1 MNRKTVAKPSFPA
14 KMDLSVGKPTKHT
27 LNPLTKSTAPLLK
40 LPLLKSQLVQSPS
53 AKLAAPLSMPKQTVM
68 AKQSVSIQGYGLDAE
83 AARTRMVS
91 KLAAHG
97 IEDARVLNAM
107 RSVLR
112 HKFVD
117 TALSNQAYEDTS
129 LPIGWGQTISKPNVV
144 ARMIELLFEG
154 KTGNLGRV
162 LEIGTG
168 CGYQAAVLSQIA
180 HEVYSIERV
189 AGLYEKARENFRPF
203 RIKNTHLLFGDGML
217 GFPKGAP
224 YTGIIAAAGGDAIPQ
239 AWLDQLAIG
248 GRIVAPVTNSA
259 IHLNGASSNGVS
271 NEQSLV
277 VIDKTVTGMK
287 RTILEFVQFVPL
299 KSGLA

>member
-1 MNRKTVAKPSFPA
+1 MNGKPIIKGTVKPSFPA
-14 KMDLSVGKPTKHT
+14 KMDLSVGKGVNTRLQAIASNPAQMLQRVKAMP
-27 LNPLTKSTAPLLK
+27 NPLAKPVPRAP
-40 LPLLKSQLVQSPS
+40 
-53 AKLAAPLSMPKQTVM
+53 AAPM
-68 AKQSVSIQGYGLDAE
+68 GLGMDSSTFRA
-83 AARTRMVS
+83 RMVS
-91 KLAAHG
+91 KLASHG
-97 IEDARVLNAM
+97 ITDTRVLNAM
-107 RSVLR
+107 QDTHR
-112 HKFVD
+112 HSFVD
-117 TALSNQAYEDTS
+117 TALANQAYEDTS

-168 CGYQAAVLSQIA
+168 CGYQAAVLSHIA

-239 AWLDQLAIG
+239 AWIDQLAMG
-248 GRIVAPVTNSA
+248 GRIVAPVTNKVA
-259 IHLNGASSNGVS
+259 G
-271 NEQSLV
+271 EQSLV
-277 VIDKTVTGMK
+277 VVDKTEAGLK
-287 RTILEFVQFVPL
+287 RTVLELVQFVPL
-299 KSGLA
+299 KSGVI

>member
-1 MNRKTVAKPSFPA
+1 MAVMNGKPVIKPSFPA

-27 LNPLTKSTAPLLK
+27 LNPVLKTNVKPAVNTTNTMKPK
-40 LPLLKSQLVQSPS
+40 LPAAVQS
-53 AKLAAPLSMPKQTVM
+53 
-68 AKQSVSIQGYGLDAE
+68 YGLEFD
-83 AARTRMVS
+83 AARARLVS

-97 IEDARVLNAM
+97 IEDMRILNAM

-117 TALSNQAYEDTS
+117 SALSNQAYEDTS

-154 KTGNLGRV
+154 KTGPLGRV

-239 AWLDQLAIG
+239 AWIDQLAVG
-248 GRIVAPVTNSA
+248 GRIVAPVSSA
-259 IHLNGASSNGVS
+259 ASGTPSTSG
-271 NEQSLV
+271 EQSLV
-277 VIDKTVTGMK
+277 VIDKTVTGLK
-287 RTILEFVQFVPL
+287 RTVLELVQFVPL

>member
-1 MNRKTVAKPSFPA
+1 MNGKPVPKPSFPKPSFPA

-27 LNPLTKSTAPLLK
+27 LNPILKSSASLTLSTSVSAAAKPMSK
-40 LPLLKSQLVQSPS
+40 LP
-53 AKLAAPLSMPKQTVM
+53 
-68 AKQSVSIQGYGLDAE
+68 VSLQGYGLDAD
-83 AARTRMVS
+83 AARARLES
-91 KLAAHG
+91 KLAAQG
-97 IEDARVLNAM
+97 IEDNRVLSAM

-154 KTGNLGRV
+154 KTGPLGRV

-168 CGYQAAVLSQIA
+168 CGYQAAVLSLIA
-180 HEVYSIERV
+180 QEVYSIERV

-239 AWLDQLAIG
+239 AWLDQLAVG
-248 GRIVAPVTNSA
+248 GRIVAPVTNS
-259 IHLNGASSNGVS
+259 IQGAPS
-271 NEQSLV
+271 EQALV
-277 VIDKTVTGMK
+277 VIDKTVTGLK
-287 RTILEFVQFVPL
+287 RTVLELVQFVPL
-299 KSGLA
+299 KSGVT

>member
-1 MNRKTVAKPSFPA
+1 MRGKPVLKPSFPA

-27 LNPLTKSTAPLLK
+27 LNPVLKTNVKSAVQTTLPK
-40 LPLLKSQLVQSPS
+40 LSVMFQS
-53 AKLAAPLSMPKQTVM
+53 
-68 AKQSVSIQGYGLDAE
+68 YGLDFD
-83 AARTRMVS
+83 AARASLVS
-91 KLAAHG
+91 KLAEHG

-107 RSVLR
+107 RSVMR

-144 ARMIELLFEG
+144 ARMVELLFEG

-180 HEVYSIERV
+180 HEVYSMERV

-239 AWLDQLAIG
+239 AWIDQLAVG
-248 GRIVAPVTNSA
+248 GRIVAPVTNTSQ
-259 IHLNGASSNGVS
+259 GAFS
-271 NEQSLV
+271 EQSLV
-277 VIDKTVTGMK
+277 VIDKTEVGLQ
-287 RTILEFVQFVPL
+287 RTVLELVQFVPL
-299 KSGLA
+299 KSGIAKNPT